1 MCSADASYLTGELLV
16 VDGAMTVGLPE
27 PGPDEDAG

>member
-1 MCSADASYLTGELLV
+1 

-27 PGPDEDAG
+27 PGDMDTPLPGAIR